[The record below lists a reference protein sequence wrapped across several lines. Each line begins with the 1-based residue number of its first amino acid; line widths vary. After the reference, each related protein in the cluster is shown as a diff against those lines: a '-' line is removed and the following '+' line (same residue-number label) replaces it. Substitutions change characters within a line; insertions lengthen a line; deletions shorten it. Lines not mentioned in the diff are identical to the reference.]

1 MSEAK
6 RDKRNNGLFEA
17 YINSRAY
24 RVTADDR
31 ALIAALNAAVA
42 AVIPASQ
49 VRWAGSQRK
58 GTAIAGSDLD
68 VVVESRDPVTEAQ
81 RRTLRSHLEAPL
93 GRPARVLGH
102 AVRLPEHQGTP
113 KVDVAFANAAFGSRP
128 LPDLAEYHNRPNR
141 QAAARALKLWSRAG
155 NLPFIAGWAI
165 EALVVHL
172 DSPPQGPPPL
182 SLFLRIIG
190 WLEEKATPAA
200 IESVLRPAAC
210 PRWNPDW
217 SSRVPGRLEALRN
230 HARALRRRGDA
241 GDVWRT
247 QDDVERWLCG

>member
-1 MSEAK
+1 MSDAK

-17 YINSRAY
+17 FINARAY
-24 RVTADDR
+24 RATGADR
-31 ALIAALNAAVA
+31 ALIAALNEIVGG
-42 AVIPASQ
+42 VLPASQ

-68 VVVESRDPVTEAQ
+68 VVVESRDPVTEAK
-81 RRTLRSHLEAPL
+81 RRTLRSQLEAQL
-93 GRPARVLGH
+93 GRPARVLSH
-102 AVRLPEHQGTP
+102 AVRLPEHEEAP

-128 LPDLAEYHNRPNR
+128 LPDLGEYHNRPNR

-155 NLPFIAGWAI
+155 NLPFITGWAV

-172 DSPPQGPPPL
+172 DSPPQKLPPL
-182 SLFLRIIG
+182 PLFVRIIG
-190 WLEEKATPAA
+190 WIDEKATPAA
-200 IESVLRPAAC
+200 IEGVLRPAAF

-217 SSRVPGRLEALRN
+217 SSRLPGRLEALAN
-230 HARALRRRGDA
+230 HARALRRRGEAADA
-241 GDVWRT
+241 WRS